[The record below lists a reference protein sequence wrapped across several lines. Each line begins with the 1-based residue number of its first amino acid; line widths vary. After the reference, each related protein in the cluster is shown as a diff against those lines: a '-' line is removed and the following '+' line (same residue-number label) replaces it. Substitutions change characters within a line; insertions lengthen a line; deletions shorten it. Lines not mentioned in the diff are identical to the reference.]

1 MKFLLI
7 RDLENC
13 YKMAQEIKATKPNYD
28 IIIEPVF
35 TVERVSNPLFSY
47 LEQNPQI
54 EKIGKDY
61 NQKYA
66 IIITSHN
73 AIFAL
78 NDNLISR
85 NAIIFTISKKIAKS
99 LQEIGYL
106 NIIISEEENARSL
119 LLLLQKLFINIQENN
134 KNTNIYNLD
143 INYRFFYFRG
153 SEITIDFRVILAN
166 FCDIKPIED
175 VLSYKIIAK
184 QDFSCSF
191 KNIVNQY
198 LLQNRNDIDFLI
210 PIFSINSGRIFH
222 QLLAKNDFFNYFKN
236 QKLLCISNNIKDFM
250 QDCGFT
256 NLI

>member
-13 YKMAQEIKATKPNYD
+13 YKMAQEIRETKPHYD

-35 TVERVSNPLFSY
+35 TIERINDPLFSY
-47 LEQNPQI
+47 LEQNPKI
-54 EKIGKDY
+54 EKISRDY
-61 NQKYA
+61 DQKYA
-66 IIITSHN
+66 IIITSNN
-73 AIFAL
+73 AVFAL
-78 NDNLISR
+78 DNNLISR
-85 NAIIFTISKKIAKS
+85 NTIIFTISKKIAKS
-99 LQEIGYL
+99 LQEIGYH
-106 NIIISEEENARSL
+106 NIVISEEENARSL
-119 LLLLQKLFINIQENN
+119 LSLLQKLFSNIQQNNQNINI
-134 KNTNIYNLD
+134 YDLD

-191 KNIVNQY
+191 KNIINQY
-198 LLQNRNDIDFLI
+198 LSQNHKDIDFLI

-222 QLLAKNDFFNYFKN
+222 QLLVKNNFFNYFRN